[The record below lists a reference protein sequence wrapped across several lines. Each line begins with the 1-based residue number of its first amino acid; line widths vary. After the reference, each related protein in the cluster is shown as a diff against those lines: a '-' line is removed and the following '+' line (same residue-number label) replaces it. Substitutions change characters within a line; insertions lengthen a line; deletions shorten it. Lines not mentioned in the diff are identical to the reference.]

1 MRGMMKASM
10 LAAAAC
16 VSVPAAVSAQEAADT
31 ARIIDEGMNRSQVQ
45 LTAHDLLDR
54 IGPRL
59 TNSTNMRKAE
69 DWAAAEMREI
79 GLANVR
85 KEGFEFGPGWEA
97 GDYSVVQVA
106 PRPITL
112 TAVPVAWTSGTQ
124 GTLQGEIIVAP
135 MDKPEHFEAYRG
147 KLRGKIVLVSKPGT
161 GDEPTAAPFQR
172 LDPAEIAK
180 RDEFALPK
188 YDPDAMNPRIER
200 SKWPLE
206 LDRFLAEEGALAWAK
221 ISYRDG
227 KLVHGTGYT
236 HIAGQTP
243 QLPAIEI
250 AAEDYRRLARLA
262 KTGPAPT
269 LAISLNSRLVTD
281 NTRAYN
287 VIGEITGS
295 DPAAG
300 YVMAGAHLDSW
311 WTADGAVD
319 NAAGSVTVLEAAR
332 ILRTLGVRPKRTI
345 RFALWSAEEQGLLGS
360 LAYTRQYLA
369 SRAGED
375 ALPAAELARW
385 SDLWPI
391 TPKPGYSQLKAYFNM
406 DNGSG
411 KIRGIH
417 AEGDTGSETLLRKWL
432 QPFAS
437 MGAGTVVSGSTGGT
451 DHVYMQRIGL
461 PAYQFIQDPLDYF
474 SRLHHTNIDTF
485 DHLRPDDLRQA
496 ATVMAGVLLAAANDK
511 ETLPAQALPTR
522 PTATEPFVWKYPDE
536 K

>member
-1 MRGMMKASM
+1 
-10 LAAAAC
+10 
-16 VSVPAAVSAQEAADT
+16 
-31 ARIIDEGMNRSQVQ
+31 
-45 LTAHDLLDR
+45 
-54 IGPRL
+54 
-59 TNSTNMRKAE
+59 
-69 DWAAAEMREI
+69 
-79 GLANVR
+79 
-85 KEGFEFGPGWEA
+85 
-97 GDYSVVQVA
+97 
-106 PRPITL
+106 
-112 TAVPVAWTSGTQ
+112 
-124 GTLQGEIIVAP
+124 
-135 MDKPEHFEAYRG
+135 MD
-147 KLRGKIVLVSKPGT
+147 
-161 GDEPTAAPFQR
+161 
-172 LDPAEIAK
+172 
-180 RDEFALPK
+180 
-188 YDPDAMNPRIER
+188 PRIER

-206 LDRFLAEEGALAWAK
+206 LDRFLAEEGAIAWAK

-236 HIAGQTP
+236 HVAGQTP
-243 QLPAIEI
+243 TLPGIEI
-250 AAEDYRRLARLA
+250 AAEDYRRLARLT

-269 LAISLNSRLVTD
+269 LAISVASRFLTD
-281 NTRAYN
+281 DTRANN
-287 VIGEITGS
+287 VLGEIIGS
-295 DPAAG
+295 DPGAG

-332 ILRTLGVRPKRTI
+332 ILKQLGVRPKRTI

-360 LAYTRQYLA
+360 LAYARQHLA

-375 ALPAAELARW
+375 ALPAGEMARW

-391 TPKPGYSQLKAYFNM
+391 SPKPGYGQLKAYFNM

-417 AEGDTGSETLLRKWL
+417 AEGDTGAEMLLKKWL
-432 QPFAS
+432 QPFAA

-451 DHVYMQRIGL
+451 DHVYLQRIGL

-474 SRLHHTNIDTF
+474 ARLHHTNVDTF

-511 ETLPAQALPTR
+511 DTLPVQALPTR
-522 PTATEPFVWKYPDE
+522 PTPTDPFTWKYPDE